1 MSKYTIL
8 ITGATSGIG
17 FEMAKQFA
25 EAGHEVIA
33 LGRNVDRLK
42 DVSDLSPNIFSRK
55 FDVGEIPKIDSFI
68 SSLFEEFPQIDI
80 LVNNAGIQYNVRVDA
95 DDYTNAQIEG
105 EISINLTAPICLS
118 RAALP
123 YLEKHPSGRIVN
135 ITSGLAYVPKTTSAV
150 YSATKSGLHLF
161 TEGLRVQSGNEIGV
175 TEVILPIV
183 ATPMTE
189 GRGSGK
195 ISATTAA
202 NQIITGI
209 LKGQSKIYVGKTKA
223 LPFLLRWLPGVARRI
238 IQKG

>member
-135 ITSGLAYVPKTTSAV
+135 ITSGLAYVPKTTSCLL
-150 YSATKSGLHLF
+150 YTSPSPRDRQKSRMPSSA
-161 TEGLRVQSGNEIGV
+161 
-175 TEVILPIV
+175 
-183 ATPMTE
+183 
-189 GRGSGK
+189 
-195 ISATTAA
+195 
-202 NQIITGI
+202 
-209 LKGQSKIYVGKTKA
+209 
-223 LPFLLRWLPGVARRI
+223 
-238 IQKG
+238 

>member
-223 LPFLLRWLPGVARRI
+223 GSLVSQGGLSK
-238 IQKG
+238 KGRTIP